1 MKEVFIIAAK
11 RTPIGGFMGSLSGF
25 TAPQLGA
32 IAIQNTYESVQL
44 SSENI
49 DSVYMGN
56 VLSAGMGQSPARQAA
71 VFAKIPVDKDA
82 TTINKVC
89 ASGMKAAMIGAQQ
102 IQVGLENLVM
112 AGGMESMSNVPHYNY
127 LRQSLKLGD
136 ITLTDGLI
144 KDGLWDVYHDF
155 HMGSAAELGVKK
167 YGLTRQQL
175 DEYAFISYK
184 RAQEAANGD
193 KFNAELISI
202 SIQGKKEV
210 TVVNRDEDIDKL
222 IPEKISLLKPAFEKD
237 GVLTAANSS
246 NLNDGAVA
254 ILLGSS
260 EAVQKHNLKP
270 MARIIAYADAAQ
282 SPEWFTTSPS
292 IAIQKVLKNAGL
304 SLSDIDYF
312 EINEAY
318 SSVILSNQQILGYDQ
333 NRVNVYGGAVALG
346 HPIGASGARIIA
358 TLVNVLRQEGGRYGI
373 AAICNGGGGASAIL
387 IENMNLKTSFYMQI
401 V

>member
-1 MKEVFIIAAK
+1 MKEAFIMAAK
-11 RTPIGGFMGSLSGF
+11 RTPIGGFMGSLSNF

-32 IAIQNTYESVQL
+32 IAIQNTYESV
-44 SSENI
+44 SISPERI
-49 DSVYMGN
+49 ESVYMGN
-56 VLSAGMGQSPARQAA
+56 VLSAGVGQSPARQAA
-71 VFAKIPVDKDA
+71 IFSKIPVDKDA
-82 TTINKVC
+82 TTVNKVC
-89 ASGMKAAMIGAQQ
+89 ASGMKAAMIGAQH
-102 IQVGLENLVM
+102 IQLGLENLVM
-112 AGGMESMSNVPHYNY
+112 TGGMESMSNVPHYNY
-127 LRQSLKLGD
+127 LRQGRKLGD
-136 ITLTDGLI
+136 ATLVDGLI

-175 DEYAFISYK
+175 DDYALISYK
-184 RAQEAANGD
+184 RAQEAASGN
-193 KFNAELISI
+193 KFNAELINI
-202 SIQGKKEV
+202 TIEGKKGNV
-210 TVVNRDEDIDKL
+210 IVNRDEDIDKL
-222 IPEKISLLKPAFEKD
+222 IPEKISLLKPAFEND

-260 EAVQKHNLKP
+260 EAIRDYNLKP
-270 MARIIAYADAAQ
+270 LARIVAYADAAQ

-292 IAIQKVLKNAGL
+292 AAIQKILKNTGL

-318 SSVILSNQQILGYDQ
+318 SSVILSNQQILGFDLDK
-333 NRVNVYGGAVALG
+333 VNVYGDAVAMG

-358 TLVNVLRQEGGRYGI
+358 TLVNVLRQEGGKYGI

-387 IENMNLKTSFYMQI
+387 IENLN
-401 V
+401 